1 MNDDTWEVVVTVE
14 LLLNDISLVKTRE
27 RRGAYMKHALL
38 NRQVLRETVVDM
50 ARRAVK
56 RLDVAP

>member
-1 MNDDTWEVVVTVE
+1 MNDDTWEVVVTIE
-14 LLLNDISLVKTRE
+14 LLLNDVSTTKTRE
-27 RRGAYMKHALL
+27 RRGAHMKHVLL
-38 NRQVLRETVVDM
+38 NRRVLRETVVDM